1 MVLSVTLR
9 NAIYSGTHADHEVE
23 MGYGY
28 AERNESS
35 YTVEQSMI
43 PAGSNDER
51 LTVLDTHNCYISL
64 SMRLSCVHLRMP

>member
-9 NAIYSGTHADHEVE
+9 NAIYSGAHTDHEVE

-28 AERNESS
+28 AERNECS

-43 PAGSNDER
+43 PGGSNDER
-51 LTVLDTHNCYISL
+51 LTVLDTRNCYISL